1 MDTLVARW
9 LMQFDMPNAT
19 EVAKGV
25 ELSGTNDMPLI
36 DGLVGQSASFAKL
49 AETQHDFFAIHRIC
63 AS

>member
-1 MDTLVARW
+1 
-9 LMQFDMPNAT
+9 MQFDMPNAT